1 MKLYN
6 KIIMAVCMIGILA
19 SCDYLDFDESTNKT
33 QDEMFSSFENVR
45 MAVVGVYTFL
55 PQDFG
60 VMGGAMRDAATDN
73 AMYVWNTSGVY
84 KIYENKWAPTNT
96 VDDVWGNMYT
106 GIQAANT
113 YLENYNEE
121 YLKRFELNDNYDE
134 EISKFRMY
142 PYEVRA
148 LRAFY
153 YFELAKRYGDV
164 PLVKKTLTLEEVNEL
179 KRTPF
184 QEVINFI
191 ADECSQVAEV
201 LPVDH
206 NDFYKE
212 TGRVTKGMALALKSR
227 ALLYAAS
234 KLHNPVHDIELWKK
248 AAQAAKEVIDMGKYS
263 LPKIDSDPLYNINGS
278 HEILKSPQVIFERR
292 NGESDTYERN
302 NLPIGFEGGNSGN
315 TPTQNLVDAYEM
327 ATSEPFDWGNP
338 VHVKNMYV
346 DGDGKPTR
354 DPRFYKTIAY
364 NGSKLMG
371 ETVESLEGGKNG
383 LPLVGATETGY
394 YIRKYI
400 NETMS
405 LDPANP
411 IKKNHHFILFRYAE
425 ILLNYAEAMNEW
437 LGPDATEGDC
447 DMTARAALN
456 MVRTAANMQGITDT
470 GEEFTERL
478 RNERRI
484 ELAFEDHRFWDI
496 RRWMIGD
503 VVKDIYGIRT
513 ASGGYNKVKIQTRT
527 WEDKMYLY
535 PISQQ
540 EIYKNP
546 GLGQNVGWIN

>member
-6 KIIMAVCMIGILA
+6 KIVVMGCMVGLLTA
-19 SCDYLDFDESTNKT
+19 CDYLDFNESTNRT
-33 QDEMFSSFENVR
+33 QEEMFSTFNNVR
-45 MAVVGVYTFL
+45 LAVVGVYTFL

-60 VMGGAMRDAATDN
+60 ALGGAMRDAATDN
-73 AMYVWNTSGVY
+73 ATYVWNNNSIY
-84 KIYENKWAPTNT
+84 KIYDNKWSPVNT
-96 VDDVWGNMYT
+96 IDDVWGNMYT

-113 YLENYNEE
+113 YLESYDEE
-121 YLKRFELNDNYDE
+121 FLKRFSLNDGYDE
-134 EISKFRMY
+134 EIAKFRMY

-164 PLVKKTLTLEEVNEL
+164 PLVTKTLALEEVNTL

-184 QEVINFI
+184 HEVINFV
-191 ADECSQVAEV
+191 AEECSQVAKV
-201 LPVDH
+201 LPVDQ
-206 NDFYKE
+206 NDFFKE

-234 KLHNPVHDIELWKK
+234 RLHNPAHDTDMWQRSAE
-248 AAQAAKEVIDMGKYS
+248 AAKEVMDMNKYS
-263 LPKIDSDPLYNINGS
+263 LPKIDVDPLYDPNGS
-278 HEILKSPQVIFERR
+278 HDVLKSSQVIFERR
-292 NGESDTYERN
+292 NGESDSYERN

-327 ATSEPFDWGNP
+327 ATSVPFSWDNP
-338 VHVKNMYV
+338 THVKNMYV
-346 DGDGKPTR
+346 NESGEPTR

-364 NGSKLMG
+364 NGSTLMR
-371 ETVESLEGGKNG
+371 EKVESLEGGKNG

-394 YIRKYI
+394 YMRKYI

-405 LDPANP
+405 LDPNFP

-425 ILLNYAEAMNEW
+425 TLLNYAESLNEW
-437 LGPDATEGDC
+437 VGPDVVPEGF
-447 DMTARAALN
+447 TLSAREALN
-456 MVRTAANMQGITDT
+456 QVRIAAKMQEVTET
-470 GEEFTERL
+470 GDEFTKRL

-503 VVKDIYGIRT
+503 VVKDIYGVR
-513 ASGGYNKVKIQTRT
+513 ASAEGYVREKIQTRV
-527 WEDKMYLY
+527 WDDKMYLY

-546 GLGQNVGWIN
+546 DLGQNTGW